1 MSPDGVSIRLWSQQ
15 ATSMTSILLALPW
28 AGIIAFLLLI
38 VKPVRQLTNI
48 TFLDLERAP
57 SVGVIIPARNESKNI
72 EECLASLTKSRYPN
86 FEIIV
91 VDDRSEDGTAELAR
105 TVPPG
110 NAKRLVVIDGEAL
123 PEGWLGKPWACQ
135 QGARATS
142 AELLVFA
149 DADTTHGDRLL
160 SRSITELQNEDT
172 DLLNVLGFQVME
184 SFWERLVQPQ
194 IFLAVVFR
202 HPDLERSARS
212 SQWQDGVANGQFMLM
227 PRTSYEAIGGHESV
241 RDRVLEDL
249 ALAQTVKRHGRTFV
263 IRMAMDDLT
272 TRMYHSLGG
281 LIAGWSRLIQM
292 GSTQGQPLVSSFGV
306 VAVATFCFWIV
317 PPLMLL
323 SALLGFGGETLLI
336 WSALVCSLSVG
347 IHAAFLHF
355 LGAPAY
361 YAVFYPLG
369 SFVVLY
375 IVIRSKVRVS
385 DVEWKGRRYTVS
397 N

>member
-1 MSPDGVSIRLWSQQ
+1 
-15 ATSMTSILLALPW
+15 MTSILLALPW

-48 TFLDLERAP
+48 TSLDLERAP
-57 SVGVIIPARNESKNI
+57 SVGVIIPARNESENI

-160 SRSITELQNEDT
+160 SRSITELQNKDA
-172 DLLNVLGFQVME
+172 DLLNVLGLQVME
-184 SFWERLVQPQ
+184 SFWEYLVQPQ

-281 LIAGWSRLIQM
+281 LITGWSRLIQM

-306 VAVATFCFWIV
+306 VTVATFCFWIV

-375 IVIRSKVRVS
+375 IMIRSKVRAS

>member
-1 MSPDGVSIRLWSQQ
+1 
-15 ATSMTSILLALPW
+15 MTSILLALPW

-48 TFLDLERAP
+48 TSLDLERAP
-57 SVGVIIPARNESKNI
+57 SVGVIIPARNESENI

-160 SRSITELQNEDT
+160 SRSITELQNEDA

-184 SFWERLVQPQ
+184 SFWERLVLPQ

-241 RDRVLEDL
+241 RGRVLEDL

-347 IHAAFLHF
+347 IHAAFLRF

-375 IVIRSKVRVS
+375 IMIRSKVRAS

>member
-1 MSPDGVSIRLWSQQ
+1 
-15 ATSMTSILLALPW
+15 MTSILLALPW

-48 TFLDLERAP
+48 TSLDLERAP
-57 SVGVIIPARNESKNI
+57 SVGVIIPARNESENI

-160 SRSITELQNEDT
+160 SRSITELQNEDA

-227 PRTSYEAIGGHESV
+227 PRTSYEAIGGHE
-241 RDRVLEDL
+241 
-249 ALAQTVKRHGRTFV
+249 
-263 IRMAMDDLT
+263 
-272 TRMYHSLGG
+272 
-281 LIAGWSRLIQM
+281 
-292 GSTQGQPLVSSFGV
+292 
-306 VAVATFCFWIV
+306 
-317 PPLMLL
+317 
-323 SALLGFGGETLLI
+323 
-336 WSALVCSLSVG
+336 
-347 IHAAFLHF
+347 
-355 LGAPAY
+355 
-361 YAVFYPLG
+361 
-369 SFVVLY
+369 
-375 IVIRSKVRVS
+375 
-385 DVEWKGRRYTVS
+385 
-397 N
+397 

>member
-1 MSPDGVSIRLWSQQ
+1 
-15 ATSMTSILLALPW
+15 MTSILLALPW

-48 TFLDLERAP
+48 TSLDLERAP
-57 SVGVIIPARNESKNI
+57 SVGVIIPARNESENI

-160 SRSITELQNEDT
+160 SRSITELQNEDA

-292 GSTQGQPLVSSFGV
+292 GSTQGQPLVSSFGMV
-306 VAVATFCFWIV
+306 TVATFCFWIV

-375 IVIRSKVRVS
+375 IMIRSKVRAS

>member
-1 MSPDGVSIRLWSQQ
+1 
-15 ATSMTSILLALPW
+15 MTSILLALPW

-38 VKPVRQLTNI
+38 VKPVRRLTNI
-48 TFLDLERAP
+48 TSLDPERAP
-57 SVGVIIPARNESKNI
+57 SVGVIIPARNEAENI
-72 EECLASLTKSRYPN
+72 EECLASLTKSKYPN

-160 SRSITELQNEDT
+160 SRSITELQNEDA

-184 SFWERLVQPQ
+184 SFWERLVLPQ

-375 IVIRSKVRVS
+375 IMIRSKVRAS

>member
-1 MSPDGVSIRLWSQQ
+1 
-15 ATSMTSILLALPW
+15 MTSILLALPW

-48 TFLDLERAP
+48 TSLDLERAP
-57 SVGVIIPARNESKNI
+57 SVGVIIPARNESENI

-160 SRSITELQNEDT
+160 SRSITELQNEDA

-306 VAVATFCFWIV
+306 VTVATFCFWIV

-323 SALLGFGGETLLI
+323 SALLGFGRETLLI

-375 IVIRSKVRVS
+375 IMIRSKVRAS

>member
-1 MSPDGVSIRLWSQQ
+1 
-15 ATSMTSILLALPW
+15 MTSILLALPW

-48 TFLDLERAP
+48 TSLDLERAP
-57 SVGVIIPARNESKNI
+57 SVGVIIPARNESENI

-86 FEIIV
+86 FENII

-105 TVPPG
+105 AVPPG

-160 SRSITELQNEDT
+160 SRSITELQNEDA

-249 ALAQTVKRHGRTFV
+249 ALAQTVKRHARTFV

-292 GSTQGQPLVSSFGV
+292 GSTQGQPLVSSFGMV
-306 VAVATFCFWIV
+306 TVATFCFWIV

-375 IVIRSKVRVS
+375 IMIRSKVRAS

>member
-1 MSPDGVSIRLWSQQ
+1 
-15 ATSMTSILLALPW
+15 MTSILLALPW

-48 TFLDLERAP
+48 TSLDLERAP
-57 SVGVIIPARNESKNI
+57 SVGVIIPARNESENI

-160 SRSITELQNEDT
+160 SRSITELQNEDA

-184 SFWERLVQPQ
+184 SFWERLVLPQ

-375 IVIRSKVRVS
+375 IMIRSKVRAS

>member
-1 MSPDGVSIRLWSQQ
+1 
-15 ATSMTSILLALPW
+15 MTSILLALPW

-48 TFLDLERAP
+48 TSLDLERAP
-57 SVGVIIPARNESKNI
+57 SVGVIIPARNESENI

-160 SRSITELQNEDT
+160 SRSITELQNEDA

-306 VAVATFCFWIV
+306 VTVATFCFWIV

-355 LGAPAY
+355 LGTPAY

-375 IVIRSKVRVS
+375 IMIRSKVRAS

>member
-1 MSPDGVSIRLWSQQ
+1 
-15 ATSMTSILLALPW
+15 MTSILLALPW

-48 TFLDLERAP
+48 TSLDLERAP
-57 SVGVIIPARNESKNI
+57 SVGVIIPARNESENI

-160 SRSITELQNEDT
+160 SRSITELQNEDA

-263 IRMAMDDLT
+263 IRMAMGDLT

-306 VAVATFCFWIV
+306 VTVATFCFWIV

-375 IVIRSKVRVS
+375 IMIRSKVRAS

>member
-1 MSPDGVSIRLWSQQ
+1 
-15 ATSMTSILLALPW
+15 MTSILLALPW

-48 TFLDLERAP
+48 TSLDLERAP
-57 SVGVIIPARNESKNI
+57 SVGVIIPARNESENI

-160 SRSITELQNEDT
+160 SRSITELQNEDA

-306 VAVATFCFWIV
+306 VTVATFCFWIV

-375 IVIRSKVRVS
+375 IMIRSKVRAS

>member
-1 MSPDGVSIRLWSQQ
+1 MV
-15 ATSMTSILLALPW
+15 SILLALPW
-28 AGIIAFLLLI
+28 FGIIVFLLLV
-38 VKPVRQLTNI
+38 VKPVRHLTTI
-48 TFLDLERAP
+48 TSLDPARAP
-57 SVGVIIPARNESKNI
+57 SVGVIIPARNEAENI
-72 EECLASLTKSRYPN
+72 EDCLASLTKSSYPN

-91 VDDRSEDGTAELAR
+91 VDDRSVDRTAELAR
-105 TVPPG
+105 TIPPG
-110 NAKRLVVIDGEAL
+110 NAKRLVVMEGEAL

-142 AELLVFA
+142 AEILVFA
-149 DADTTHGDRLL
+149 DADTTHGDKLL
-160 SRSITELQNEDT
+160 SRSITELQNTDA

-194 IFLAVVFR
+194 IFLLVLFR

-212 SQWQDGVANGQFMLM
+212 SQWEDGVANGQFMLM
-227 PRTSYEAIGGHESV
+227 PHTSYEAIGGHESV

-249 ALAQTVKRHGRTFV
+249 ALAQVVKRYGRTFV

-272 TRMYHSLGG
+272 TRMYQSLTG

-292 GSTQGQPLVSSFGV
+292 GAAQGQPLVASFGV
-306 VAVATFCFWIV
+306 VTIMTLCFWV
-317 PPLMLL
+317 APPLMLML
-323 SALLGFGGETLLI
+323 ALVGFGGETLLI
-336 WSALVCSLSVG
+336 WSALVSALSIG
-347 IHAAFLHF
+347 IHASFLNF

-369 SFVVLY
+369 SVVVIY
-375 IVIRSKVRVS
+375 IMIRSRMHS
-385 DVEWKGRRYTVS
+385 GDVEWKGRRYKVS

>member
-1 MSPDGVSIRLWSQQ
+1 
-15 ATSMTSILLALPW
+15 MTSILLALPW

-48 TFLDLERAP
+48 TSLDLERAP
-57 SVGVIIPARNESKNI
+57 SVGVIIPARNESENI

-86 FEIIV
+86 FEIII

-160 SRSITELQNEDT
+160 SRSITELQNENA
-172 DLLNVLGFQVME
+172 DLINVLGFQVME
-184 SFWERLVQPQ
+184 SFWEYLVQPQ
-194 IFLAVVFR
+194 MFLAVVFR

-306 VAVATFCFWIV
+306 VTVATFCFWIV

-375 IVIRSKVRVS
+375 IMIRSKVRAS

>member
-1 MSPDGVSIRLWSQQ
+1 
-15 ATSMTSILLALPW
+15 MTSILLVLPW

-38 VKPVRQLTNI
+38 VRPVRQLTNI
-48 TFLDLERAP
+48 TSLDPERAP
-57 SVGVIIPARNESKNI
+57 SVGVIIPARNEAENI

-105 TVPPG
+105 TVPAG

-123 PEGWLGKPWACQ
+123 PQGWLGKPWACQ
-135 QGARATS
+135 QGARVTS
-142 AELLVFA
+142 AELLLFA
-149 DADTTHGDRLL
+149 DADTTHGENLL
-160 SRSITELQNEDT
+160 SRSITELQNKDA
-172 DLLNVLGFQVME
+172 DLLNVLGLQVME
-184 SFWERLVQPQ
+184 SFWEYLVQPQ

-249 ALAQTVKRHGRTFV
+249 ALAQTVKRHGRTLV
-263 IRMAMDDLT
+263 VRMAMDALR
-272 TRMYHSLGG
+272 TRMYRSLTSM
-281 LIAGWSRLIQM
+281 IAGWSRLIQM
-292 GSTQGQPLVSSFGV
+292 GAVQGQPLVASFG
-306 VAVATFCFWIV
+306 AVTVTTLCFWIV
-317 PPLMLL
+317 PPLMLI
-323 SALLGFGGETLLI
+323 SALAGFGGETLLI
-336 WSALVCSLSVG
+336 WSALVYGLSVG
-347 IHAAFLHF
+347 IHAAFLNF
-355 LGAPAY
+355 LGGPTY

-369 SFVVLY
+369 SFVVIY
-375 IVIRSKVRVS
+375 IMIRSKIRAG
-385 DVEWKGRRYTVS
+385 DVEWKGRRYKVL

>member
-1 MSPDGVSIRLWSQQ
+1 
-15 ATSMTSILLALPW
+15 MTSILLVLPW

-38 VKPVRQLTNI
+38 AKPVRQLTNI
-48 TFLDLERAP
+48 TSLDPERAP
-57 SVGVIIPARNESKNI
+57 SVGVIIPARNEAENI

-105 TVPPG
+105 TVPAG

-123 PEGWLGKPWACQ
+123 PQGWLGKPWACQ
-135 QGARATS
+135 QGARVTS
-142 AELLVFA
+142 AELLLFA
-149 DADTTHGDRLL
+149 DADTTHGENLL
-160 SRSITELQNEDT
+160 SRSITELQNKDA
-172 DLLNVLGFQVME
+172 DLLNVLGLQVME
-184 SFWERLVQPQ
+184 SFWEYLVQPQ

-249 ALAQTVKRHGRTFV
+249 ALAQTVKRHGRTLV
-263 IRMAMDDLT
+263 VRMAMDALR
-272 TRMYHSLGG
+272 TRMHHSLTGM
-281 LIAGWSRLIQM
+281 IAGWSRLIQM
-292 GSTQGQPLVSSFGV
+292 GAAQGQPLVASFG
-306 VAVATFCFWIV
+306 AVTVTTLCFWIV
-317 PPLMLL
+317 PPLMLI
-323 SALLGFGGETLLI
+323 SALAGFGGETLLI
-336 WSALVCSLSVG
+336 WSALVYGLSVG
-347 IHAAFLHF
+347 IHAAFLNF
-355 LGAPAY
+355 LGGPTY

-369 SFVVLY
+369 SFVVIY
-375 IVIRSKVRVS
+375 IMIRSKIRAG
-385 DVEWKGRRYTVS
+385 DVEWKGRRYKVL

>member
-1 MSPDGVSIRLWSQQ
+1 
-15 ATSMTSILLALPW
+15 MTSILLALPW

-48 TFLDLERAP
+48 TSLDLERAP
-57 SVGVIIPARNESKNI
+57 SVGVIIPARNESENI

-86 FEIIV
+86 FEIII

-160 SRSITELQNEDT
+160 SRSITELQNEDA

-306 VAVATFCFWIV
+306 VTVATFCFWIV

-375 IVIRSKVRVS
+375 IMIRSKVRAS

>member
-1 MSPDGVSIRLWSQQ
+1 
-15 ATSMTSILLALPW
+15 MTSILLALPW

-48 TFLDLERAP
+48 TSLDLERAP
-57 SVGVIIPARNESKNI
+57 SVGVIIPARNESENI

-91 VDDRSEDGTAELAR
+91 VDDCSEDGTAELAR

-160 SRSITELQNEDT
+160 SRSITELQNEDA

-184 SFWERLVQPQ
+184 SFWECLVQPQ

-272 TRMYHSLGG
+272 TQMYHSLGG

-292 GSTQGQPLVSSFGV
+292 GSTQGQHLVSLFGV
-306 VAVATFCFWIV
+306 VAVATFCFWVV

-375 IVIRSKVRVS
+375 IMIRSKVRAS

>member
-1 MSPDGVSIRLWSQQ
+1 
-15 ATSMTSILLALPW
+15 MTSILLALPW

-48 TFLDLERAP
+48 TSLDLERAP
-57 SVGVIIPARNESKNI
+57 SVGVIIPARNESENI

-86 FEIIV
+86 FEIII

-160 SRSITELQNEDT
+160 SRSITELQNEDA

-202 HPDLERSARS
+202 QPDLERSARS

-375 IVIRSKVRVS
+375 IMIRSKVRAS

>member
-1 MSPDGVSIRLWSQQ
+1 MV
-15 ATSMTSILLALPW
+15 SILLALPW
-28 AGIIAFLLLI
+28 FGIIVFLLLV
-38 VKPVRQLTNI
+38 VKPVRHLTTI
-48 TFLDLERAP
+48 TSLDPARAP
-57 SVGVIIPARNESKNI
+57 SVGVIIPARNEAENI
-72 EECLASLTKSRYPN
+72 EDCLASLTKSSYPN

-91 VDDRSEDGTAELAR
+91 VDDRSVDRTAELAR
-105 TVPPG
+105 TIPPG
-110 NAKRLVVIDGEAL
+110 NAKRLVVMEGEAL

-142 AELLVFA
+142 AEILVFA
-149 DADTTHGDRLL
+149 DADTTHGDKLL
-160 SRSITELQNEDT
+160 SRSITELQNTDA

-194 IFLAVVFR
+194 IFLSVLFR

-212 SQWQDGVANGQFMLM
+212 RQWEDGVANGQFMLM
-227 PRTSYEAIGGHESV
+227 PHTSYEAIGGHESV

-249 ALAQTVKRHGRTFV
+249 ALAQVVKRYGRTFV

-272 TRMYHSLGG
+272 TRMHRSLTG

-292 GSTQGQPLVSSFGV
+292 GAAQGQPLVASFGV
-306 VAVATFCFWIV
+306 VTIMTLCFWV
-317 PPLMLL
+317 APPLMLML
-323 SALLGFGGETLLI
+323 ALVGFGGETLLI
-336 WSALVCSLSVG
+336 WSALVSALSIG
-347 IHAAFLHF
+347 IHASFLNF

-369 SFVVLY
+369 SVVVIY
-375 IVIRSKVRVS
+375 IMIRSRMHS
-385 DVEWKGRRYTVS
+385 GDVEWKGRRYKVS

>member
-1 MSPDGVSIRLWSQQ
+1 
-15 ATSMTSILLALPW
+15 MTSILLALPW

-48 TFLDLERAP
+48 TSLDLERAP
-57 SVGVIIPARNESKNI
+57 SVGVIIPARNESENI

-86 FEIIV
+86 FEIII

-160 SRSITELQNEDT
+160 SRSITELQNEDA

-263 IRMAMDDLT
+263 IRIAMDDLR
-272 TRMYHSLGG
+272 TRMYRSLTGM
-281 LIAGWSRLIQM
+281 IAGWSRLIQM
-292 GSTQGQPLVSSFGV
+292 GAAQGQPLLASFGV
-306 VAVATFCFWIV
+306 VTVTTLCFWIV
-317 PPLMLL
+317 PPLMLI
-323 SALLGFGGETLLI
+323 SALAGFGGETLLI
-336 WSALVCSLSVG
+336 WSAVVCGLSVG

-355 LGAPAY
+355 LGGPAY

-369 SFVVLY
+369 
-375 IVIRSKVRVS
+375 
-385 DVEWKGRRYTVS
+385 
-397 N
+397 

>member
-1 MSPDGVSIRLWSQQ
+1 
-15 ATSMTSILLALPW
+15 MTSILLALPW

-48 TFLDLERAP
+48 TSLDLERAP
-57 SVGVIIPARNESKNI
+57 SVGVIIPARNESENI

-86 FEIIV
+86 FEIII

-160 SRSITELQNEDT
+160 SRSITELQNEDA

-184 SFWERLVQPQ
+184 SFWECLVQPQ

-375 IVIRSKVRVS
+375 IMIRSKVRAS

>member
-1 MSPDGVSIRLWSQQ
+1 MV
-15 ATSMTSILLALPW
+15 SILLALPW
-28 AGIIAFLLLI
+28 FGIIVFLLLV
-38 VKPVRQLTNI
+38 VKPVRHLTTI
-48 TFLDLERAP
+48 TSLDPARAP
-57 SVGVIIPARNESKNI
+57 SVGVIIPARNEAENI
-72 EECLASLTKSRYPN
+72 EDCLASLTKSRYPN

-91 VDDRSEDGTAELAR
+91 VDDRSVDGTAELAR
-105 TVPPG
+105 TIPPG
-110 NAKRLVVIDGEAL
+110 NAKRLVVMEGEAL

-142 AELLVFA
+142 ADILVFA
-149 DADTTHGDRLL
+149 DADTTHGDKLL
-160 SRSITELQNEDT
+160 SRSITELQNTDA

-194 IFLAVVFR
+194 IFLSVLFR

-212 SQWQDGVANGQFMLM
+212 SQWEDGVANGQFMLM
-227 PRTSYEAIGGHESV
+227 PHTSYEAIGGHESV

-249 ALAQTVKRHGRTFV
+249 ALAQVVKRYGRTFV

-272 TRMYHSLGG
+272 TRMYQSLTG

-292 GSTQGQPLVSSFGV
+292 GAAQGQPLVASFGV
-306 VAVATFCFWIV
+306 VTITTLCFWV
-317 PPLMLL
+317 APPLMLML
-323 SALLGFGGETLLI
+323 ALVGFGGETLLI
-336 WSALVCSLSVG
+336 WSALVSALSIG
-347 IHAAFLHF
+347 IHASFLNF

-369 SFVVLY
+369 SVVVIY
-375 IVIRSKVRVS
+375 IMIRSRIRS
-385 DVEWKGRRYTVS
+385 GDVEWKGRRYKVE

>member
-1 MSPDGVSIRLWSQQ
+1 
-15 ATSMTSILLALPW
+15 MTSILLALPW

-48 TFLDLERAP
+48 TSLDLERAP
-57 SVGVIIPARNESKNI
+57 SVGVIIPARNESENI

-86 FEIIV
+86 FEIII

-160 SRSITELQNEDT
+160 SRSITELQNEDA

-306 VAVATFCFWIV
+306 VAVAPFCFWIV

-375 IVIRSKVRVS
+375 IMIRSKVRAS

>member
-1 MSPDGVSIRLWSQQ
+1 
-15 ATSMTSILLALPW
+15 MTSILLALPW

-48 TFLDLERAP
+48 TSLDLERAP
-57 SVGVIIPARNESKNI
+57 SVGVIIPARNESENI

-86 FEIIV
+86 FEIII

-160 SRSITELQNEDT
+160 SRSITELQNEDA

-375 IVIRSKVRVS
+375 IMIRSKVRAS

>member
-1 MSPDGVSIRLWSQQ
+1 MI
-15 ATSMTSILLALPW
+15 TS
-28 AGIIAFLLLI
+28 
-38 VKPVRQLTNI
+38 
-48 TFLDLERAP
+48 LDPARAP
-57 SVGVIIPARNESKNI
+57 SVGVIIPARNEAENI
-72 EECLASLTKSRYPN
+72 EDCLASLTKSSYPN

-91 VDDRSEDGTAELAR
+91 VDDRSVDRTAELAR
-105 TVPPG
+105 TIPPG
-110 NAKRLVVIDGEAL
+110 NAKRLVVMEGEAL

-142 AELLVFA
+142 AEILVFA
-149 DADTTHGDRLL
+149 DADTTHGDKLL
-160 SRSITELQNEDT
+160 SRSITELQNTDA

-194 IFLAVVFR
+194 IFLSVLFR

-212 SQWQDGVANGQFMLM
+212 SQWEDGVANGQFMLM
-227 PRTSYEAIGGHESV
+227 PHTSYEAIGGHESV

-249 ALAQTVKRHGRTFV
+249 ALAQVVKRYGRTFV

-272 TRMYHSLGG
+272 TRMYQSLTG

-292 GSTQGQPLVSSFGV
+292 GAAQGQPLVASFGV
-306 VAVATFCFWIV
+306 VTIMTLCFWV
-317 PPLMLL
+317 APPLMLML
-323 SALLGFGGETLLI
+323 ALVGFGGETLLI
-336 WSALVCSLSVG
+336 WSALVSALSIG
-347 IHAAFLHF
+347 IHASFLNF

-369 SFVVLY
+369 SVVVIY
-375 IVIRSKVRVS
+375 IMIRSRMHS
-385 DVEWKGRRYTVS
+385 GDVEWKGRRYKVS

>member
-1 MSPDGVSIRLWSQQ
+1 
-15 ATSMTSILLALPW
+15 MTSILLALPW

-48 TFLDLERAP
+48 TSLDLERAP
-57 SVGVIIPARNESKNI
+57 SVGVIIPARNESENI

-160 SRSITELQNEDT
+160 SRSITELQNEDA

-292 GSTQGQPLVSSFGV
+292 GSTQGQSLVSSFGV
-306 VAVATFCFWIV
+306 VTGATFCFWIV

-375 IVIRSKVRVS
+375 IMIRSKVRAS

>member
-1 MSPDGVSIRLWSQQ
+1 
-15 ATSMTSILLALPW
+15 MTSILLALPW

-212 SQWQDGVANGQFMLM
+212 SQWQDGVANGQFMLI

-375 IVIRSKVRVS
+375 IMIRSKVRAS

>member
-1 MSPDGVSIRLWSQQ
+1 
-15 ATSMTSILLALPW
+15 MTSILLALPW

-48 TFLDLERAP
+48 TSLDLERAP
-57 SVGVIIPARNESKNI
+57 SVGVIIPARNESENI

-160 SRSITELQNEDT
+160 SRSITELQNEDA

-306 VAVATFCFWIV
+306 VAVTTFCFWIV

-375 IVIRSKVRVS
+375 IMIRSKVRAS

>member
-1 MSPDGVSIRLWSQQ
+1 
-15 ATSMTSILLALPW
+15 MTSILLALPW

-48 TFLDLERAP
+48 TSLDLERAP
-57 SVGVIIPARNESKNI
+57 SVGVIIPARNESENI

-86 FEIIV
+86 FEIII

-135 QGARATS
+135 QGARTTS

-149 DADTTHGDRLL
+149 DADTMHGDRLL
-160 SRSITELQNEDT
+160 SRSITELQNEDA

-306 VAVATFCFWIV
+306 VTVATFCFWIV

-375 IVIRSKVRVS
+375 IMIRSKVRAS

>member
-1 MSPDGVSIRLWSQQ
+1 
-15 ATSMTSILLALPW
+15 MTSILLALPW

-48 TFLDLERAP
+48 TSLDLERAP
-57 SVGVIIPARNESKNI
+57 SVGVIIPARNEAENI

-160 SRSITELQNEDT
+160 SRSITELQNEDA

-281 LIAGWSRLIQM
+281 LITGWSRLIQM

-306 VAVATFCFWIV
+306 VTVATFCFWIV

-375 IVIRSKVRVS
+375 IMIRSKVRAS